1 MKEPSGT
8 WIKSR
13 GSRRVSSGTLLASDL
28 EPWTIHTHNPPFEV
42 LTSKLNSVRHR
53 EPSLLEGVAT
63 LTPRRFCFVSTYRS
77 EVLVEGRCVVQCI
90 GYRMQ
95 AMLKTRISTMILALV
110 LFVGTVVTAQG
121 PARNVSGARHPN
133 LAAAQRLSH
142 QAYEKIIA
150 AQQAN
155 EWDMQGHAQKAKD
168 LLDQA
173 NNELKL
179 AAGSANRK

>member
-1 MKEPSGT
+1 
-8 WIKSR
+8 
-13 GSRRVSSGTLLASDL
+13 
-28 EPWTIHTHNPPFEV
+28 
-42 LTSKLNSVRHR
+42 
-53 EPSLLEGVAT
+53 
-63 LTPRRFCFVSTYRS
+63 
-77 EVLVEGRCVVQCI
+77 
-90 GYRMQ
+90 MQ